1 MNKDNKKKL
10 KLLFFVFFG
19 ILILILYLGYVNQNI
34 SQPFKYEI
42 DKKL

>member
-19 ILILILYLGYVNQNI
+19 ILILILYLGHVNQNI